1 MSTLKSK
8 ACATCKR
15 VILSKRKDSIYCSKS
30 CRNIA
35 SRKRAARTP
44 RTCPCGMVF
53 SAGKRGSKK
62 FCSKTCAK
70 RADNSTQRER
80 RKAEEAA
87 KELWRR
93 KQAGEIRAAAFAE
106 AAAKLGLKPNDSSPS
121 IGRATAGDVS
131 EAERL
136 IQQALFDEEATRRAQ
151 VVRNEPAGWDPA
163 QEPGFSDDLAFL
175 RREAAIAEHLA
186 SKMGGSGQ
194 GPSIAVMRMIRD
206 REVDNG

>member
-1 MSTLKSK
+1 MNTLKSK
-8 ACATCKR
+8 HCATCKR
-15 VILSKRKDSIYCSKS
+15 VIISTRRDSIYCSKS

-35 SRKRAARTP
+35 SRRRAARTP
-44 RTCPCGMVF
+44 RTCPCGTVF
-53 SAGKRGSKK
+53 SAGRRGSKK

-80 RKAEEAA
+80 RMALEAA
-87 KELWRR
+87 QELWRQ

-106 AAAKLGLKPNDSSPS
+106 AAAKLGLKPDDSSTP
-121 IGRATAGDVS
+121 IGRATPSDVS

-136 IQQALFDEEATRRAQ
+136 IQQALYDEAATRRAQ

-163 QEPGFSDDLAFL
+163 QEPGFADDPAVL

-186 SKMGGSGQ
+186 SKTGGGGQ
-194 GPSIAVMRMIRD
+194 GPSVHVMQMIRD
-206 REVDNG
+206 REVNND